1 MSMCNPQQ
9 NHFSSKCIPQLMIY
23 FLRMVHLKTQLR
35 QVSRDRNCATLK
47 GRTGR
52 SVDDTTPNKE
62 PEQEMRV
69 AKDNK
74 ATKPSFKAATKNC

>member
-1 MSMCNPQQ
+1 MHTTINDI
-9 NHFSSKCIPQLMIY
+9 FFKEIA
-23 FLRMVHLKTQLR
+23 HLKTQLR

-69 AKDNK
+69 AKDNE
-74 ATKPSFKAATKNC
+74 ATKKPSFEAATKK